1 MEKKLEVY
9 TQLERLIAQTE
20 DQFQQIEKSGKLVDL
35 CVAFFH
41 FCETYQQIDGLR
53 KRLYHLLDSLDK
65 VVIPTTMQAQGV
77 EKLSVAEVEHSFYIL
92 PKYSASV
99 LDKEAAYKWLR
110 KNGMSELITET
121 VNSGTLAARLVEM
134 VLQEAKDPPE
144 CIDFKTY
151 NITGM
156 SKYTP
161 KPEPKTKQAKKERK

>member
-1 MEKKLEVY
+1 VEKKPEVY
-9 TQLERLIAQTE
+9 VQLERLIAQT
-20 DQFQQIEKSGKLVDL
+20 DVQLRTIEKSGKLVDL

-41 FCETYQQIDGLR
+41 LCETYEQIDGFR
-53 KRLYHLLDSLDK
+53 KRLYHLLDAVNK
-65 VVIPTTMQAQGV
+65 VVIPNTMQAQGV

-121 VNSGTLAARLVEM
+121 VNSGTLAARLKEM

-161 KPEPKTKQAKKERK
+161 KPEPKTSQAKKGRK